1 MTDAL
6 RIHDA
11 AVEAALAVFFEG
23 VPAEQVMA
31 KQRELLLELSAPAC
45 AVPGRSAE
53 LRDTLR
59 DLDKVQ
65 GGLSQVWVD
74 HHFISPLVAGHS
86 ASMVARLNGEDRR
99 AFEPEIIRDSE
110 RGVFGVHLAGFR
122 VNNEPDPTQETMF
135 QLATIRSTLVLLDD
149 PALVLEAI
157 ADMEPFV
164 KSRLF

>member
-23 VPAEQVMA
+23 VPAVQVMA

-74 HHFISPLVAGHS
+74 HHFISPLVRDIRRPWSPGSMAKTAGRLSRKSSGTAKEGCS
-86 ASMVARLNGEDRR
+86 ASTLPGSASTMNPTQRKRPCSSLRRSDRR
-99 AFEPEIIRDSE
+99 WCYWTIGPCFGSHRGHGAFR
-110 RGVFGVHLAGFR
+110 
-122 VNNEPDPTQETMF
+122 
-135 QLATIRSTLVLLDD
+135 
-149 PALVLEAI
+149 
-157 ADMEPFV
+157 
-164 KSRLF
+164 